1 MGNPIDHREH
11 CICTKCTECVCPVCK
26 TWTKVHSHKYLS
38 APAKYQDPYLVIQEY
53 HPPLILQNIIELGKW
68 WKGLLAK
75 ELVAIIQAYLAS
87 LNKARGK
94 QLTFVGVHVR
104 RTDYIKFM
112 EERWQMFP
120 GNPVDQNFF
129 HHCMRES
136 RRKLGP
142 NTLFLVTS
150 DDIHWCR

>member
-1 MGNPIDHREH
+1 M
-11 CICTKCTECVCPVCK
+11 
-26 TWTKVHSHKYLS
+26 
-38 APAKYQDPYLVIQEY
+38 IQEY
-53 HPPLILQNIIELGKW
+53 HPPLIMQNIIELGKW
-68 WKGLLAK
+68 WKGLLSK
-75 ELVAIIQAYLAS
+75 EPVAIIQAYLAS
-87 LNKARGK
+87 LNKACGK

-112 EERWQMFP
+112 EERWEMFP

-129 HHCMRES
+129 LHCMREN

-142 NTLFLVTS
+142 DTLFLVTS